1 MCTHKTNPN
10 QLEQMMDMIDEQI
23 ALEYRWVH
31 KLAHTAADEGFA
43 AASEKLHAAQSLLAD
58 VRAAL
63 AEAKASLETA
73 AESAAETTVRLV

>member
-31 KLAHTAADEGFA
+31 KLARRQTKVLQRPP
-43 AASEKLHAAQSLLAD
+43 EKLHAAQILLAD

-63 AEAKASLETA
+63 AETKASLETA